1 MDLVTAGIILA
12 ILIIAHH
19 IYIHS
24 DYDFPDR
31 AFQVSDVQ
39 NHETWIIAS
48 LALATG
54 AYFAAMSVTEVHY
67 LLLLYEELPNEKP
80 TEKSTEK
87 PIEEKK

>member
-1 MDLVTAGIILA
+1 MDFVIAGIVL
-12 ILIIAHH
+12 AHH

-39 NHETWIIAS
+39 NHETWVIAS

-54 AYFAAMSVTEVHY
+54 AYFAT
-67 LLLLYEELPNEKP
+67 NEKP
-80 TEKSTEK
+80 A
-87 PIEEKK
+87 EKK